1 MAQASRARSA
11 AIIHLSIFGRGFL
24 RSPVSR
30 LVLSFLSPSPSRS
43 LLCTRTRY
51 YRGTTTVNHNL
62 ARIPL
67 PRSSLPPAGFHGPPP
82 PPPPTRALSPRA
94 LSRDLAHDSR
104 ARATLAFS
112 LSLSSSFSF
121 FPRHRSPLILLS
133 RLIRPRDAPETRYHG
148 SFVSVSTKS
157 IAVTN
162 SVRRVQRDCFARSAL
177 GALLIAENP
186 LLVDV

>member
-1 MAQASRARSA
+1 MARASRARSA

-104 ARATLAFS
+104 ARATLALSFS
-112 LSLSSSFSF
+112 LPLLLILSPSSFAANFIITADKAARRSGNAI
-121 FPRHRSPLILLS
+121 PRLVRF
-133 RLIRPRDAPETRYHG
+133 RLDEIYCRHQLRPTRATRLFRTEHARCAPYR
-148 SFVSVSTKS
+148 
-157 IAVTN
+157 
-162 SVRRVQRDCFARSAL
+162 
-177 GALLIAENP
+177 
-186 LLVDV
+186 

>member
-67 PRSSLPPAGFHGPPP
+67 PPAGFHGPPP

-94 LSRDLAHDSR
+94 LSRNLAHDSR
-104 ARATLAFS
+104 ARATLS
-112 LSLSSSFSF
+112 LSLPPLSFSF

-162 SVRRVQRDCFARSAL
+162 SVRRVQRNCFARS
-177 GALLIAENP
+177 ALLIAENP